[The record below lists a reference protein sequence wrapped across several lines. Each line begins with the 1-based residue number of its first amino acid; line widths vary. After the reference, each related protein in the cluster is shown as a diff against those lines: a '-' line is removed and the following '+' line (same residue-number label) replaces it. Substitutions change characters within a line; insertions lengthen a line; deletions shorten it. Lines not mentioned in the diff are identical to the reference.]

1 MKVVKKALHMKPGKI
16 LEVLGDCPTFEDDLR
31 AWCQEKGRGVL
42 SVESKGGDTKIIQ
55 IRC

>member
-31 AWCQEKGRGVL
+31 AWCQETGRRVM
-42 SVESKGGDTKIIQ
+42 SVESKGGDTNIIQ
-55 IRC
+55 IKC